1 MEYKTLLPTW
11 RTRSHLALEGLNEK
25 VRVLQRPIED
35 VADEVPVP
43 LVVRREKGRGKGRGK
58 GRRSVTPK
66 TTVCEDV
73 SVSSVPVSQC
83 ESFHTYQVNSTS
95 RTYFALPV

>member
-43 LVVRREKGRGKGRGK
+43 LVVRREKGRGKGRGEGAGK
-58 GRRSVTPK
+58 GRRSVTQKKPQCVK
-66 TTVCEDV
+66 M
-73 SVSSVPVSQC
+73 SVSQVSQC
-83 ESFHTYQVNSTS
+83 LSVNH
-95 RTYFALPV
+95 FIHIK